1 MASECISLIFEQKS
15 IRIVQPAGEWWV
27 LADVCQAIEIVNA
40 PQAASRLDDDE
51 KGICNIDTLGGT
63 QELLVVSEPG
73 IYKLIAT
80 SRKPVAK
87 RFDRWVRHEVLP
99 SIRKTGSYSLTQ
111 STCPSQR
118 EIFLD
123 LFGEA
128 IQPIVRRLDRLDE
141 RFSCTDEKLNRIGSN
156 VIDLV
161 GKGRKPPSADT
172 IRKFGIVDRH
182 HYSCLC
188 TCLECNILI
197 MDENGFIPGIAEHHH
212 QFNRND
218 NRPEAMIPLA
228 KECHERIERDAA
240 ARTRFGL
247 KAFPMFQEWL
257 KRLPASQ
264 LRLPFDK

>member
-73 IYKLIAT
+73 IY
-80 SRKPVAK
+80 
-87 RFDRWVRHEVLP
+87 
-99 SIRKTGSYSLTQ
+99 
-111 STCPSQR
+111 
-118 EIFLD
+118 
-123 LFGEA
+123 
-128 IQPIVRRLDRLDE
+128 
-141 RFSCTDEKLNRIGSN
+141 
-156 VIDLV
+156 
-161 GKGRKPPSADT
+161 
-172 IRKFGIVDRH
+172 
-182 HYSCLC
+182 
-188 TCLECNILI
+188 
-197 MDENGFIPGIAEHHH
+197 
-212 QFNRND
+212 
-218 NRPEAMIPLA
+218 RPEAMIPLA